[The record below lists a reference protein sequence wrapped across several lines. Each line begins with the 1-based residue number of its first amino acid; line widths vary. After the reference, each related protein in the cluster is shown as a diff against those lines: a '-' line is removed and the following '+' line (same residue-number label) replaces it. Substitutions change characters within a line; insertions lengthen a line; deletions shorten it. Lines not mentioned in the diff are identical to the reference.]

1 MGGKWECM
9 HFVINFQ
16 SLIQS
21 FILNITRNEIEQI
34 KYLDLASK
42 SSFFMFHFS

>member
-1 MGGKWECM
+1 MSDNA
-9 HFVINFQ
+9 FVINFV
-16 SLIQS
+16 IQS